1 MEPCITFDHVTCGYD
16 ERAVLHDVSLQI
28 LPGQFVGLVGPSGSG
43 KTTLLRT
50 IMGLMT
56 PASGTVRVRGQEVR
70 GRTPAQVGYVPQ
82 LETVDWNFPVTVE
95 EVVLMG
101 RTMRSGI
108 WPWPSKEDRVRM
120 HAMLDRLGIGD
131 LAKRHIRMLSG
142 GQQQR
147 VFLARALL
155 SDPTLLLLDEPTS
168 NVDVRT
174 RDEILHLLA
183 DINREGITVIL
194 TTHELNA
201 VATHLPWVVCLNRT
215 LIAQGKPQHIF
226 TSEVLSHTFNAEM
239 VVVKQGD
246 MVLIADKPHHFGE
259 PLTSETEP
267 ELVETTLDSIF
278 TK

>member
-1 MEPCITFDHVTCGYD
+1 
-16 ERAVLHDVSLQI
+16 
-28 LPGQFVGLVGPSGSG
+28 
-43 KTTLLRT
+43 
-50 IMGLMT
+50 
-56 PASGTVRVRGQEVR
+56 
-70 GRTPAQVGYVPQ
+70 
-82 LETVDWNFPVTVE
+82 
-95 EVVLMG
+95 MG

-108 WPWPSKEDRVRM
+108 WPWPRKEDRARM

-183 DINREGITVIL
+183 DINREGITVVL

-201 VATHLPWVVCLNRT
+201 VATHLPWGCV
-215 LIAQGKPQHIF
+215 P
-226 TSEVLSHTFNAEM
+226 ESHTNSAGKTAAHFHLGSPE
-239 VVVKQGD
+239 
-246 MVLIADKPHHFGE
+246 PHLQRRNGRYQAG
-259 PLTSETEP
+259 
-267 ELVETTLDSIF
+267 
-278 TK
+278 